1 MNIIIKWPVQTSFAD
16 SQRNV
21 EGPVCDAEVLLKI
34 KLESDETD
42 DAGKKEVQ
50 VIVLWRGKGFWIVS
64 CQFNNY
70 STELALSR

>member
-1 MNIIIKWPVQTSFAD
+1 MQTSSAN

-21 EGPVCDAEVLLKI
+21 EEQVCNAEMLFEI

-50 VIVLWRGKGFWIVS
+50 IIVLKCGKGFWIVS

-70 STELALSR
+70 RFELALSR